1 MGEIIMINILIA
13 DDNLY
18 YAKTLM
24 DYVNTIYSNIKICSI
39 AIDGKELLDILNSCK
54 NIDIILL
61 DMNMPIYNGLQVLK
75 MLSKEARVKY
85 KKSFI
90 IISGS
95 SAIDG
100 INPDNSSLIYN
111 VLSKKQDMSNIINEI
126 KKLIEYK
133 HNQNAPLIRQKI
145 LKEISYLGYNTSY
158 KGTKY
163 LIDAIYYTIINNNMN
178 IDNLNKD
185 VYPLLAIK
193 YKQPIHNIKC
203 NINRATVSM
212 YYNCNSDRLR
222 KYFSFYEDEK
232 PNTKTIIFT
241 IINKII

>member
-1 MGEIIMINILIA
+1 MVNILIA

-18 YAKTLM
+18 YAKSLM
-24 DYVNTIYSNIKICSI
+24 NSVSNINNNIRICNI
-39 AIDGKELLDILNSCK
+39 VIDGKELIDILNSCQ

-75 MLSKEARVKY
+75 MLSKQARMKY

-95 SAIDG
+95 SIVNE
-100 INPDNSSLIYN
+100 INPDNSNLIYN
-111 VLSKKQDMSNIINEI
+111 VLSKKQDMSNIIDEI

-133 HNQNAPLIRQKI
+133 NNKNIHFIREKI
-145 LKEISYLGYNTSY
+145 LNEISYLGYNTSY

-163 LIDAIYYTIINNNMN
+163 LADAIQYTIINNNMN
-178 IDNLNKD
+178 LDNLNRD
-185 VYPLLAIK
+185 VYPFLAEK
-193 YKQPIHNIKC
+193 YEQSIHNIKC
-203 NINRATVSM
+203 NINRANVYM

-222 KYFSFYEDEK
+222 KYFSYYDDEK
-232 PNTKTIIFT
+232 PNTKTIIIT
-241 IINKII
+241 IMHKII

>member
-13 DDNLY
+13 EDNLY
-18 YAKTLM
+18 YAKSLM
-24 DYVNTIYSNIKICSI
+24 DHVSNISNNIKICNI
-39 AIDGKELLDILNSCK
+39 VIDGKELLDILNSCK

-75 MLSKEARVKY
+75 KLSSDAKAKY

-95 SAIDG
+95 KTINE
-100 INPDNSSLIYN
+100 INPSNSNLIYN
-111 VLSKKQDMSNIINEI
+111 VLSKKLSLDYIAKEI

-133 HNQNAPLIRQKI
+133 NNKNINLITTKI
-145 LKEISYLGYNTSY
+145 LNEISYLGYNTSY

-163 LIDAIYYTIINNNMN
+163 LADAVQYTIINNNMN
-178 IDNLNKD
+178 LDNLNRD
-185 VYPLLAIK
+185 VYPFLAKK
-193 YKQPIHNIKC
+193 YEQSIHNIKC
-203 NINRATVSM
+203 NINRANSYM

-222 KYFSFYEDEK
+222 KYFSYYDDEK
-232 PNTKTIIFT
+232 PNTKTIIIT
-241 IINKII
+241 IMHKII

>member
-1 MGEIIMINILIA
+1 MINILIA

-18 YAKTLM
+18 YAKSLM
-24 DYVNTIYSNIKICSI
+24 DYVNNIHNNIKICKI

-61 DMNMPIYNGLQVLK
+61 DMNMPIYSGIQVLK

-85 KKSFI
+85 QKSFI

-95 SAIDG
+95 NKIDS

-111 VLSKKQDMSNIINEI
+111 VLSKKQDMSIIIKEI

-133 HNQNAPLIRQKI
+133 NNKNTHLIRQKI
-145 LKEISYLGYNTSY
+145 LNEVSYLGYNTSY

-163 LIDAIYYTIINNNMN
+163 LIDAIYHTIIHNNMN

-185 VYPLLAIK
+185 VYPFLSIK
-193 YKQPIHNIKC
+193 YKQSIHNIKC

-241 IINKII
+241 IMNKIIK

>member
-1 MGEIIMINILIA
+1 MVNVLIA

-18 YAKTLM
+18 YAKSLM
-24 DYVNTIYSNIKICSI
+24 DYVNNINNNIRICNI
-39 AIDGKELLDILNSCK
+39 VIDGKELIDILNSCQ
-54 NIDIILL
+54 NIDVILL
-61 DMNMPIYNGLQVLK
+61 DVNMPIYNGLQVLK
-75 MLSKEARVKY
+75 MLSKEARIKY

-90 IISGS
+90 MISGS
-95 SAIDG
+95 SIVDE
-100 INPDNSSLIYN
+100 IEPDKSNLIYN
-111 VLSKKQDMSNIINEI
+111 ALSKKQDMSDIIYEI

-133 HNQNAPLIRQKI
+133 HNKNAPLIRQKI

-163 LIDAIYYTIINNNMN
+163 LIDAIYHTIIHNNMN
-178 IDNLNKD
+178 LDNLNKD
-185 VYPLLAIK
+185 VYPFLAIK

-222 KYFSFYEDEK
+222 KYFSFCDDEK

-241 IINKII
+241 IMNKII